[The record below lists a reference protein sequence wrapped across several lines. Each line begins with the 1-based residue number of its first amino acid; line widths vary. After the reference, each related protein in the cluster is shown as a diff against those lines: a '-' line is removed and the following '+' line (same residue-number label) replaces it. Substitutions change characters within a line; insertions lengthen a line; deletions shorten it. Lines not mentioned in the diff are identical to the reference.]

1 MCEEYPCGKYNGAD
15 QYDSFITHKNQ
26 LRDLE
31 KAKRIGIETYK
42 AELNQKIKALE
53 KLLKSYDDGR
63 RKSFFCLAVNLLD
76 RCDLKSVIAQL
87 SEKIET
93 DIPMKEKAMTAVHL
107 IEEAAGQKGI
117 SLQLRRKVKS

>member
-1 MCEEYPCGKYNGAD
+1 LCEEYPYGKYNGAD
-15 QYDSFITHKNQ
+15 LYDSFITHKNQ
-26 LRDLE
+26 FRDLE

-93 DIPMKEKAMTAVHL
+93 DIPMKEKAMTAVRL